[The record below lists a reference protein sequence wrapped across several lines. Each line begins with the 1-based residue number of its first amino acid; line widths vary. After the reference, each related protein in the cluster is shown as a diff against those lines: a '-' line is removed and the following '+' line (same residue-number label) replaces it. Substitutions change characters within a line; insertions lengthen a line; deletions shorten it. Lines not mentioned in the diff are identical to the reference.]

1 MKRVVVAV
9 LTMVIVI
16 LLLSVLLYAGD
27 DKSVKKETPKNPQV
41 QTQKPCQDKHAQG
54 VCAGHGSIKCTLE
67 KGSTACKDKHA
78 KGECKD
84 NCTLEKGSAACKD
97 KHAKGECKDHDPD
110 KCSAECKEKCAG
122 QDKPPK

>member
-9 LTMVIVI
+9 LTMVIAI

-54 VCAGHGSIKCTLE
+54 VCAGHGSIKCT
-67 KGSTACKDKHA
+67 H
-78 KGECKD
+78 
-84 NCTLEKGSAACKD
+84 EKGSAACVD
-97 KHAKGECKDHDPD
+97 KHAKGECKDHDPGKCQPD
-110 KCSAECKEKCAG
+110 NCSAECKEKCAG